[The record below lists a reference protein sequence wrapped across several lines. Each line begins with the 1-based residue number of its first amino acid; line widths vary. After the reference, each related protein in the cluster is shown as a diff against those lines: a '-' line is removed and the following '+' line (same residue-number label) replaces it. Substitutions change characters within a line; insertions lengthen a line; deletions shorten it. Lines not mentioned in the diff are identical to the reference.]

1 MLYEWVSITEA
12 CTHAVGMQPLQGQR
26 TLTHSFRCDVVA
38 RHIDDVYD
46 RLLDRRHLLLSQ
58 ASGGVESLRAIPWI
72 FAWTQNR
79 LVLPAWLGVGDALVE
94 AFQQVASR
102 LVAADKA

>member
-1 MLYEWVSITEA
+1 MLVRMTSSIPGRRIDIGSTS
-12 CTHAVGMQPLQGQR
+12 HAIPL
-26 TLTHSFRCDVVA
+26 
-38 RHIDDVYD
+38 
-46 RLLDRRHLLLSQ
+46 Q

-94 AFQQVASR
+94 AFQQVISCKFR
-102 LVAADKA
+102 GLT